1 VAKYSKVKSAI
12 RAKAPSTVLW
22 LNNKKMLNPFLKQTV
37 SRMTKKNI
45 IGNKIPFFWA
55 FMIVYLAYI
64 FLGYLIA
71 YNLNNNFFFNDELS
85 EGIPRFMVFVSVFT
99 MVIPGIAA
107 HYVYEKAQRNW
118 YIWFCPLVLMVINGA
133 IWLIPFHNSLR
144 DLGLF
149 PLACV
154 PLFFGINLDLSQ
166 VNIDLVT
173 FVVIVLLPSI
183 VYAICIFLAKLFA
196 RKPKAEILE

>member
-1 VAKYSKVKSAI
+1 
-12 RAKAPSTVLW
+12 
-22 LNNKKMLNPFLKQTV
+22 
-37 SRMTKKNI
+37 MTKKNI

-55 FMIVYLAYI
+55 FMIVYLAYV
-64 FLGYLIA
+64 FLGYLLA
-71 YNLNNNFFFNDELS
+71 YILNND
-85 EGIPRFMVFVSVFT
+85 VFVNLELPEGETACFMICLSIFS

-107 HYVYEKAQRNW
+107 HYVYEKAKRNW
-118 YIWFCPLVLMVINGA
+118 YIWLCPFVLMVNNGA

-144 DLGLF
+144 DLVLF

-154 PLFFGINLDLSQ
+154 APLFFGINLDLSQ

-183 VYAICIFLAKLFA
+183 VYAMCIFLAKLFA
-196 RKPKAEILE
+196 RKPKAEILEHKQDSIETACSNDTSGI

>member
-1 VAKYSKVKSAI
+1 MVF
-12 RAKAPSTVLW
+12 
-22 LNNKKMLNPFLKQTV
+22 N
-37 SRMTKKNI
+37 MTKKNKSHSVI
-45 IGNKIPFFWA
+45 RKKLPFFWA

-107 HYVYEKAQRNW
+107 HYVYEKAKRNW

>member
-1 VAKYSKVKSAI
+1 
-12 RAKAPSTVLW
+12 
-22 LNNKKMLNPFLKQTV
+22 
-37 SRMTKKNI
+37 MTKKNI

-85 EGIPRFMVFVSVFT
+85 EGIPRFMVFVSIFT

-144 DLGLF
+144 DPGLF

-183 VYAICIFLAKLFA
+183 VYAMCIFLAKLFA
-196 RKPKAEILE
+196 RKPKAEILEHKQDSIETACSNDTSGI

>member
-1 VAKYSKVKSAI
+1 
-12 RAKAPSTVLW
+12 
-22 LNNKKMLNPFLKQTV
+22 
-37 SRMTKKNI
+37 MTKKNKSHNI
-45 IGNKIPFFWA
+45 IGKKIPFFWA

-64 FLGYLIA
+64 FVGYLLA
-71 YNLNNNFFFNDELS
+71 YILNND
-85 EGIPRFMVFVSVFT
+85 VFVNLELPEGETACFIICISVFV

-133 IWLIPFHNSLR
+133 IWLIPVHNSLS
-144 DLGLF
+144 DLRLF
-149 PLACV
+149 PLACGA

-166 VNIDLVT
+166 VNVDLVT
-173 FVVIVLLPSI
+173 FVVTVLLPSI

-196 RKPKAEILE
+196 RKPKAEFLE

>member
-1 VAKYSKVKSAI
+1 
-12 RAKAPSTVLW
+12 
-22 LNNKKMLNPFLKQTV
+22 
-37 SRMTKKNI
+37 MTKKNI

-71 YNLNNNFFFNDELS
+71 YILNDNFFFNDELS
-85 EGIPRFMVFVSVFT
+85 EGTIPRFMVFVSIFT

-149 PLACV
+149 PWACV

>member
-1 VAKYSKVKSAI
+1 
-12 RAKAPSTVLW
+12 
-22 LNNKKMLNPFLKQTV
+22 
-37 SRMTKKNI
+37 MTKK
-45 IGNKIPFFWA
+45 NKIPFFWA
-55 FMIVYLAYI
+55 FMIVHLAYV

-107 HYVYEKAQRNW
+107 HYVYEKAKRNW

-154 PLFFGINLDLSQ
+154 PLSFGINLDLSQ

>member
-1 VAKYSKVKSAI
+1 
-12 RAKAPSTVLW
+12 
-22 LNNKKMLNPFLKQTV
+22 
-37 SRMTKKNI
+37 MTKKNF

-55 FMIVYLAYI
+55 FMIVYLAYV

-71 YNLNNNFFFNDELS
+71 YILNDNFFFNDELS
-85 EGIPRFMVFVSVFT
+85 EGTIPRFMVFVSIFT

-118 YIWFCPLVLMVINGA
+118 YIWFCPLVLMVNNGA

-183 VYAICIFLAKLFA
+183 VYAMCIFLAKLFA
-196 RKPKAEILE
+196 RKPKAEILEHKQDSIETACSNDTSGI

>member
-1 VAKYSKVKSAI
+1 
-12 RAKAPSTVLW
+12 
-22 LNNKKMLNPFLKQTV
+22 
-37 SRMTKKNI
+37 MTKKNKNHNV
-45 IGNKIPFFWA
+45 IGKKTPFFWA

-71 YNLNNNFFFNDELS
+71 YILNDNFFFNDELS
-85 EGIPRFMVFVSVFT
+85 EGTLPRFMVFVSIFT

-118 YIWFCPLVLMVINGA
+118 YIWFCPLVLMVNNGA
-133 IWLIPFHNSLR
+133 IWLIPFHNSLS
-144 DLGLF
+144 DLVLF
-149 PLACV
+149 PLACGA

-183 VYAICIFLAKLFA
+183 VYAMCIFLAKLFA
-196 RKPKAEILE
+196 RKPKAEILEHKQDSIETACSNDKSGI